1 MRFTKWGV
9 VGDSG
14 GVNGT
19 CIWAWIGVSVGSDR
33 SGHGEGLGRHGA
45 WIGMGVLLVMIG
57 DDGVQTDFGF
67 SFDAAPTIDIVL
79 YFRR

>member
-45 WIGMGVLLVMIG
+45 WIGMGCREIICICEKRG
-57 DDGVQTDFGF
+57 KG
-67 SFDAAPTIDIVL
+67 
-79 YFRR
+79 